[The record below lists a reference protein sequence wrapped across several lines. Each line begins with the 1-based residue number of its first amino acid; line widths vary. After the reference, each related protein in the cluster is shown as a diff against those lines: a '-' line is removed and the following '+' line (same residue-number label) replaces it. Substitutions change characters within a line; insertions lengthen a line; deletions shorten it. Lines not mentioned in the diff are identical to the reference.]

1 MGQYFQYFH
10 LGVDFELVI
19 TNIALI
25 QIYSCKSKPSA
36 RIDRRVLH
44 PQTFDFE
51 TLQIQQMLS
60 LAFIYKQ
67 KLKSHVVQL
76 KNLLIDKLTY

>member
-25 QIYSCKSKPSA
+25 QIYSCKPSA
-36 RIDRRVLH
+36 RIERGVLH

-67 KLKSHVVQL
+67 KLKSHVV
-76 KNLLIDKLTY
+76 